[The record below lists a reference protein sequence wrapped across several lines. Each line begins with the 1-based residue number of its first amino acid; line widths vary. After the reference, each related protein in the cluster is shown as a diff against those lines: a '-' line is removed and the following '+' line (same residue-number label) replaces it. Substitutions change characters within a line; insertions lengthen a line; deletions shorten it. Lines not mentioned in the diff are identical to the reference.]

1 MICVNLVSRI
11 YLLHGVILKIFVSL
25 KMIGRQKYLTV
36 KIFELKISNYRNK
49 TKYSFNYS
57 HSAIMPVFKT

>member
-36 KIFELKISNYRNK
+36 KIFELKI
-49 TKYSFNYS
+49 
-57 HSAIMPVFKT
+57 AIMPVFKT